1 MQSVPKI
8 VVKRLQSPAADAH
21 PDADLLTAFAERS
34 LAAPERDHILQHLA
48 HCGDCRAVVSL
59 ALPPQVE
66 LPPLAGTSA
75 NWFRSPLG
83 RSALR
88 WAAVAAG
95 VLLIASIGILQTRRQ
110 RSSEL
115 AVNVFEGK
123 QATTAPGQSSQP
135 SSQMDVPQT
144 RLQGDQAAVPRAPS
158 ALAENRSEKKSAR
171 PEGTISQPHTNS
183 AVATGRPLSGAA
195 IGSGASGTLN
205 VGPNRNFAFN
215 SSPQNRLSATAPG
228 PNPAPTP
235 APTPKTSVIA
245 GSSQTIEVQT
255 EDTLVATQPT
265 APGQIQD
272 QLIQNEPSDPAQSSA
287 DRVGKAKPALAQASP
302 TLAPAPSRYTDATLM
317 KGVAALR
324 WTISA
329 GGVLQR
335 SPDGGQ
341 TWLDVNVATD
351 DSMRDRRAKT
361 QMATVEVQTELPSE
375 AQSQPQ
381 SDAKKQAKFRNNE
394 KQTAPSAPV
403 IFRAL
408 SVSANADEV
417 WAGGSTGALY
427 HTLDGG
433 NSWTRVV
440 PSATGIS
447 LTGDIL
453 SIQFSDPRNGTVTT
467 SSTEVWTTLDD
478 GQTWHKRP

>member
-8 VVKRLQSPAADAH
+8 VVKRLQSPTAADPH

-34 LAAPERDHILQHLA
+34 LAVPERDHILEHLA
-48 HCGDCRAVVSL
+48 RCGDCRAVVSL
-59 ALPPQVE
+59 ALPPQVGS
-66 LPPLAGTSA
+66 LPLAGTSVNWFGA
-75 NWFRSPLG
+75 NWFRSTPLR

-95 VLLIASIGILQTRRQ
+95 VVLIALIGILQTRRQ

-115 AVNVFEGK
+115 AVNVFERK
-123 QATTAPGQSSQP
+123 QATTAPAQSSP
-135 SSQMDVPQT
+135 PASHLDVPQA
-144 RLQGDQAAVPRAPS
+144 RLQGDQAAVPRAQS
-158 ALAENRSEKKSAR
+158 ALAEKKAAR
-171 PEGTISQPHTNS
+171 PEGAISQPRANS
-183 AVATGRPLSGAA
+183 AAATGGPLGGAA
-195 IGSGASGTLN
+195 IGSVASGTLN
-205 VGPNRNFAFN
+205 VGRNRNFAFD
-215 SSPQNRLSATAPG
+215 SSRQNRRSARAPG
-228 PNPAPTP
+228 PNPAP
-235 APTPKTSVIA
+235 APKTSVIA
-245 GSSQTIEVQT
+245 GSSQAIEVQT
-255 EDTLVATQPT
+255 ENALVATQPT

-272 QLIQNEPSDPAQSSA
+272 QVIQNESSEPMQSSA

-302 TLAPAPSRYTDATLM
+302 ALPAPSRYTDSTLM
-317 KGVAALR
+317 KGGAAVR

-341 TWLDVNVATD
+341 TWLDVNIASD
-351 DSMRDRRAKT
+351 DLMRDRRAKT
-361 QMATVEVQTELPSE
+361 QMATVEVQAELPSE

-381 SDAKKQAKFRNNE
+381 PDAKKQAKFKNNE
-394 KQTAPSAPV
+394 KQPAPAAPV

-453 SIQFSDPRNGTVTT
+453 SIQFSDSQNGTVTT

-478 GQTWHKRP
+478 GQTWHKQP